1 MAWRACEDSQ
11 QPQAAAHVLAKCQRS
26 NRSRPK
32 QTTESKGSECIDA
45 RPGKIGDVVGLPL
58 AASTMGGADG
68 KTLFCLLPRR
78 RSLAHLSLFLP
89 RHRSVDMPAPVSN
102 LMARLDANVSRSPLL
117 RRDEP
122 TTRGRS
128 PLLRRDEVGLWR
140 GLQLPAH
147 AESRQHSRRDDLA
160 WTWTTA
166 FSS

>member
-1 MAWRACEDSQ
+1 VAWRACEDSQ

-78 RSLAHLSLFLP
+78 CSLAHLSLFLP
-89 RHRSVDMPAPVSN
+89 RHRSVHMPAPVRN
-102 LMARLDANVSRSPLL
+102 LRPGSTVSVLNIVGYPHYRPSFLRQVLCNYDAPTLYPHSPVALRPHLFYRKVSLKSSAVSPY
-117 RRDEP
+117 
-122 TTRGRS
+122 
-128 PLLRRDEVGLWR
+128 
-140 GLQLPAH
+140 
-147 AESRQHSRRDDLA
+147 
-160 WTWTTA
+160 
-166 FSS
+166 